1 MGIFGLCE
9 FAALN
14 SRIHFV
20 KSRMLKGG
28 DWQTLLGTTDLKTA
42 VGDLG
47 SFPLGEGLI
56 TERGDGSL
64 SLRMVEHSLQQ
75 NFITEML
82 THMRFLSGA
91 SAEALRELVRVYDL
105 MNLKKVL
112 RIKQGYAGKDKM
124 SELFV
129 DLYDLGRHSL
139 LKMEKWE
146 DLSSGGKIGNA
157 FSGTCYEED
166 FKLDIESAGESAG
179 LLRLE
184 TLIERSYFKN
194 LYDCLKKSGGVE
206 LLRMHIDELCL
217 EQMVR
222 LRYHFEMEIPAIQPL
237 TMLELSASFNE
248 KLFVKLMEAEDERK
262 FFELLSNEPAF
273 KGFDCSSLTACLR
286 SMRLKRMKECKAILN
301 SGAPLSL
308 RPLTALFMLKQ
319 QEIRDVVSA
328 LQIKRFQR
336 EGKKGWLVMPE
347 VNKNVVREASL

>member
-14 SRIHFV
+14 SRIHYV
-20 KSRMLKGG
+20 KSRMLKVS
-28 DWQTLLGTTDLKTA
+28 DWQTLLGTADLRSA

-47 SFPLGEGLI
+47 SFPMGEGLR

-82 THMRFLSGA
+82 THLRFLSGA
-91 SAEALRELVRVYDL
+91 SAEALTELVRVYDL
-105 MNLKKVL
+105 LNLKKIL
-112 RIKQGYAGKDKM
+112 RINQGYAGKDKM

-146 DLSSGGKIGNA
+146 ALSAGGKIGNA
-157 FSGTCYEED
+157 FAGSCYEED
-166 FKLDIESAGESAG
+166 FKLDIDLAGESAG

-194 LYDCLKKSGGVE
+194 LYRCLKSSGGLE
-206 LLRMHIDELCL
+206 LLRMQIDELCL

-222 LRYHFEMEIPAIQPL
+222 LRYHFGMEIPAIQPL
-237 TMLELSASFNE
+237 TMLDLSSLWNE
-248 KLFVKLMEAEDERK
+248 KLFLKLMEAEDEKK

-273 KGFDCSSLTACLR
+273 KGFDCSSLGACLR
-286 SMRLKRMKECKAILN
+286 SMRFARIRMCKAVLA

-319 QEIRDVVSA
+319 QEIRDIVSV
-328 LQIKRFQR
+328 LQIKRFKR
-336 EGKKGWLVMPE
+336 EEKLGWLVMPE
-347 VNKNVVREASL
+347 VVSGSVRGVAV